1 MPYRRIYEINTRV
14 WLAELVAAQTIPEAT
29 LAAIPESYINLWR
42 RWHIDAIWLMGVWEP
57 SLYSARVVRENTA
70 SVVSLQPALDDFT
83 LDDCV
88 SSLYAVRNYTVS
100 EQLGGLEGLL
110 RLRAR
115 LRQAGLGLILDFVP
129 NHTACDHP
137 WVHDYPQYYV
147 QGSLSEAARAPGDY
161 FPVQTAQG
169 LRYIA
174 HGKDP
179 YFPSWCDTAQL
190 NYSNLELHDAMQDQ
204 LLRLAQWCDGVR
216 CDMAMLCLSDV
227 FSRTWSRLD
236 LPVPPREFWH
246 EALQAVRARFPISA
260 VWLRSGSVKRLQ
272 QLGFQLTYDKEF
284 YDALL
289 ARDIDRLGA
298 SIRTPHSL
306 LEANVRFLENH
317 DETRA
322 AACFSDDQQEASM
335 LAVATL
341 PGATLL
347 HEGQTEGYRVRPRYN
362 SAAAGKSPAISVC
375 GVFTSASYPCQIS
388 DRAILLGCTRARHV
402 REMTRTKRSWPGPG
416 RMRPLLARGH

>member
-88 SSLYAVRNYTVS
+88 SSPYAVRNYTVS

-115 LRQAGLGLILDFVP
+115 LHQAGLGLILDFVP

-147 QGSLSEAARAPGDY
+147 QGSLSEAARAPGTI
-161 FPVQTAQG
+161 FLCK
-169 LRYIA
+169 LRRACAIS
-174 HGKDP
+174 P
-179 YFPSWCDTAQL
+179 WQRPLFPSWCDTAQL

-246 EALQAVRARFPISA
+246 EALQAVRHASRFLLYGRGLPSASACSSLASSSRMTKSFMMRCWRAISTG
-260 VWLRSGSVKRLQ
+260 W
-272 QLGFQLTYDKEF
+272 E
-284 YDALL
+284 L
-289 ARDIDRLGA
+289 AYA
-298 SIRTPHSL
+298 PRTPCSRPTYVFWKITTRRALRHASVTTSRKRPCSRSQRSQ
-306 LEANVRFLENH
+306 VRS
-317 DETRA
+317 
-322 AACFSDDQQEASM
+322 CCM
-335 LAVATL
+335 
-341 PGATLL
+341 
-347 HEGQTEGYRVRPRYN
+347 RVRPRATESGPRYN
-362 SAAAGKSPAISVC
+362 SAAVGKSPAISVC

-402 REMTRTKRSWPGPG
+402 REMTRTKRSWPGLG
-416 RMRPLLARGH
+416 A